1 MADKL
6 FNKDFTMLAIA
17 QVTSVLGSVIL
28 RFALNLYILDITG
41 RVDVFAMIFALTE
54 IPGIVLAPFGGAIA
68 DRFSRK
74 KIMVILDFVSSS
86 LIFLLFMLL
95 GLELANIV
103 VIAAY

>member
-1 MADKL
+1 MADRL
-6 FNKDFTMLAIA
+6 FKKDFTLLVIA
-17 QVTSVLGSVIL
+17 QITSVLGSAIL

-54 IPGIVLAPFGGAIA
+54 IPGIILAPFGGAVA

-74 KIMVILDFVSSS
+74 KIMVILDFFSSA
-86 LIFLLFMLL
+86 LIFLLFILL